1 MQDTTFSRKWR
12 TLEYLQGN
20 AVFQNIIYQMVH
32 FTAGRCTLQPR
43 GTLQPGSCKKVV
55 SVKLFWKLAGA
66 LETVCIC
73 KGTLDSRIMLVAKL
87 AQMAKTMV
95 FDASGNQ
102 THETRTNAIQGQVL
116 LTRISWQALCK
127 LTSRWIC
134 KTVRNVLDN
143 VQTYHCTG
151 PSNSPQ
157 GQRQHIAAQSQH
169 FAAHR
174 NTLPAQCHPISA
186 QGLAYGCTKPLII

>member
-1 MQDTTFSRKWR
+1 
-12 TLEYLQGN
+12 
-20 AVFQNIIYQMVH
+20 MVH
-32 FTAGRCTLQPR
+32 FTTRRCTLQPR
-43 GTLQPGSCKKVV
+43 GTLQPGSCKDVV
-55 SVKLFWKLAGA
+55 SVKLFWELAGA

-95 FDASGNQ
+95 VDSSGNQ
-102 THETRTNAIQGQVL
+102 LHETRTNAIQGQVL

-134 KTVRNVLDN
+134 QTVRNVLDN

-151 PSNSPQ
+151 PSYFPQ
-157 GQRQHIAAQSQH
+157 GQGQHIAAQSQH

-186 QGLAYGCTKPLII
+186 QGVSIWLHKAFHNMDGLHAAGLCCNTAA

>member
-1 MQDTTFSRKWR
+1 
-12 TLEYLQGN
+12 
-20 AVFQNIIYQMVH
+20 MVH
-32 FTAGRCTLQPR
+32 FTTRRCTLQPR

-87 AQMAKTMV
+87 AQMPKTMV
-95 FDASGNQ
+95 FHSSGNQ
-102 THETRTNAIQGQVL
+102 LHETRTNAIQGQVL

-127 LTSRWIC
+127 PTSRWIC

-151 PSNSPQ
+151 PSNFPQ
-157 GQRQHIAAQSQH
+157 GQGQRIAAQSQH
-169 FAAHR
+169 SAAHR

-186 QGLAYGCTKPLII
+186 QGVSIWLHKALHNMDGLHAAGLCCNTAA